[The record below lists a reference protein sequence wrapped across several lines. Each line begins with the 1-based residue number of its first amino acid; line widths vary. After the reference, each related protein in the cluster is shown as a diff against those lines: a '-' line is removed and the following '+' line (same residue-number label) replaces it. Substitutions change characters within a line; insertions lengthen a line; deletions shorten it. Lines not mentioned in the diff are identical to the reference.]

1 MSHTSRLEL
10 FGLLGVAALA
20 CGLGTGTVPGV
31 QDLAST
37 AEAVASSIPSAM
49 PNIPDVTGYLNPTG
63 APAKDWNGIPV
74 MKEATAGQEFDK
86 NTYSFKAG
94 TVAAAD
100 AQSFYNTQLK
110 GLGWSSSFSGTVGSE
125 AVMVFTKG
133 SSVLTIV
140 VTKSDKDTVVLL
152 FKQ

>member
-1 MSHTSRLEL
+1 MSHPSRLVL
-10 FGLLGVAALA
+10 FAVLALAGLA

-49 PNIPDVTGYLNPTG
+49 PNIPDVTGFLNPTG
-63 APAKDWNGIPV
+63 APVKDWNGIPV
-74 MKEATAGQEFDK
+74 MQQATAGQEFDK

-94 TVAAAD
+94 TIAAAD
-100 AQSFYNTQLK
+100 VESFYNTQLK
-110 GLGWSSSFSGTVGSE
+110 GLGWTASFSGAAGSE
-125 AVMVFTKG
+125 AVMAFTKG